1 MNINKYELVVVLD
14 GKVSA
19 AKKRAAQTSLEKIIN
34 ALEGK
39 IESTEEWGVKDLAY
53 PIKKS
58 STGLFLIYTL
68 QLSPKAA
75 KALPS
80 KFDLEKE
87 VIRYLLLNK
96 R

>member
-1 MNINKYELVVVLD
+1 MNKYELVIVLD

-19 AKKRAAQTSLEKIIN
+19 AKKRAAQASLEKIIK

-53 PIKKS
+53 PINN
-58 STGLFLIYTL
+58 STAGLFLIYTL
-68 QLSPKAA
+68 QLSSKAA

-80 KFDLEKE
+80 KLDLEKE